1 MAQEDVNLL
10 NANSTVLVLLLLLSS
25 KYQDHECNQYW
36 MAKSPSHPM
45 MPTRIGSTFLL
56 LSTILFATSTYPVP
70 VRPGGTAVQ
79 LNDCVGSPSRGGGTC
94 EAMRESN
101 LGPVNSW
108 RYPVNRSIVFDF
120 DGEI

>member
-10 NANSTVLVLLLLLSS
+10 NAYCVVVVVVQIPGSRMQPILDGQVSKSS
-25 KYQDHECNQYW
+25 NEAHKNRFY
-36 MAKSPSHPM
+36 
-45 MPTRIGSTFLL
+45 ILL